1 MVKSGLSPMCQDHL
15 QYRTAVWTDW
25 EEIENEAIK
34 IQIHHFSCIR
44 ERISYCICI
53 LSQQE
58 LNQQDNVL
66 YQKVTKF
73 VNIVIDSLPAS
84 DGYLKELKVTK
95 Q

>member
-1 MVKSGLSPMCQDHL
+1 MKLMRFK
-15 QYRTAVWTDW
+15 Y
-25 EEIENEAIK
+25 I
-34 IQIHHFSCIR
+34 
-44 ERISYCICI
+44 ISHVPGKELVTT